1 MHLFFDP
8 QHALLCRSIWLKK
21 DFILN
26 TAGRSP
32 RPAPAI
38 KGGTKTKKNVLVFEN
53 STDLAQLTPNQK
65 PFCGC
70 WGCLA
75 SLRSCEHLPARL
87 QPPRGWADGGRPRG
101 LRPDHFRVPPQPPRG
116 VAACTTDA
124 PMWCDGGGLR
134 GRAGRHTIGAQR
146 EDSSAPENPGEA
158 HAVGELV

>member
-32 RPAPAI
+32 RPTPAI

-65 PFCGC
+65 PFRGC

-75 SLRSCEHLPARL
+75 SLRSCEHPPARL

-101 LRPDHFRVPPQPPRG
+101 LRPGHSRVPPVDP
-116 VAACTTDA
+116 AACTGDA

-134 GRAGRHTIGAQR
+134 GRAGRYTIGAR
-146 EDSSAPENPGEA
+146 GDDSSAPA
-158 HAVGELV
+158 RKFRTSAVEGLI